1 MSINSSTVRM
11 VRNSTIRA
19 SVNTSSGQ
27 IQTTTP
33 VTLMTAA
40 AAASNRLDALSDV
53 EEIAPANGATLV
65 YRSSDDKYVVQQ
77 LTFDNVS
84 GNLDGGSF

>member
-19 SVNTSSGQ
+19 KVNTGSGQ

-33 VTLMTAA
+33 VTLVTSAA
-40 AAASNRLDALSDV
+40 AVSNRLDNLADV
-53 EEIAPANGATLV
+53 EENAPANGSTLV
-65 YRSSDDKYVVQQ
+65 YRSSDDKYIVQP
-77 LTFDNVS
+77 LAFENVT
-84 GNLDGGSF
+84 GPIDGGSF

>member
-1 MSINSSTVRM
+1 MSINSATVKM

-19 SVNTSSGQ
+19 NVNTNSGQ

-33 VTLMTAA
+33 VTLITAA
-40 AAASNRLDALSDV
+40 AQASNRLDTLADV
-53 EEIAPANGATLV
+53 EEIAPANGSTLV
-65 YRSSDDKYVVQQ
+65 YRSADDKYVVQQ

>member
-1 MSINSSTVRM
+1 MSINSATVKM

-19 SVNTSSGQ
+19 SVNTNSGQ

-33 VTLMTAA
+33 VTLITAA
-40 AAASNRLDALSDV
+40 AQASNRLDSLADV
-53 EEIAPANGATLV
+53 EEITPANGATLV
-65 YRSSDDKYVVQQ
+65 YRSADDKYVVQQ

>member
-1 MSINSSTVRM
+1 MSINSATVKM

-19 SVNTSSGQ
+19 SINTNSGQ

-33 VTLMTAA
+33 VTLVTSAA
-40 AAASNRLDALSDV
+40 ATSNRLDNLADV
-53 EEIAPANGATLV
+53 EEVTPTNGSTLV
-65 YRSSDDKYVVQQ
+65 YRSADDKYVVQP
-77 LTFDNVS
+77 LTFENVT

>member
-1 MSINSSTVRM
+1 MSVSTAKVRL
-11 VRNSTIRA
+11 VTNSTIRA
-19 SVNTSSGQ
+19 NVNTNTGQ

-33 VTLMTAA
+33 VTLMTTAGQ
-40 AAASNRLDALSDV
+40 ASNRLDALADV
-53 EEIAPANGATLV
+53 EEIAPANGSTLV
-65 YRSSDDKYVVQQ
+65 YRSADDKYVVQQ

>member
-1 MSINSSTVRM
+1 MSINSSTIRL

-19 SVNTSSGQ
+19 SINTSSGQ

-33 VTLMTAA
+33 VTLTTAA
-40 AAASNRLDALSDV
+40 SAAANRLDTLADV
-53 EEIAPANGATLV
+53 EEIAPANGSTLV
-65 YRSSDDKYVVQQ
+65 YRSSDDKYVVQP

>member
-40 AAASNRLDALSDV
+40 ASASNRLDALSDV

>member
-1 MSINSSTVRM
+1 MSLNSATVKM

-19 SVNTSSGQ
+19 SINTNSGQ

-33 VTLMTAA
+33 VTLITSAA
-40 AAASNRLDALSDV
+40 ATANRLDHLADV
-53 EEIAPANGATLV
+53 EEIAPSNGSTLV
-65 YRSSDDKYVVQQ
+65 YRSSDDKYVVQP
-77 LTFDNVS
+77 LTFENVT

>member
-1 MSINSSTVRM
+1 MSINSSTIRM

-19 SVNTSSGQ
+19 SVNTNSGQ

-33 VTLMTAA
+33 VTLITAA
-40 AAASNRLDALSDV
+40 ASASNRLDNLADV
-53 EEIAPANGATLV
+53 EEITPANGSTLV
-65 YRSSDDKYVVQQ
+65 YRSSDDKYVVQP
-77 LTFDNVS
+77 LTFDNVT